1 MYQYKGLED
10 TIAAISTPSGQGG
23 IGVVRLSGKDAV
35 SISEKMFKTKS
46 GKRVSEF
53 KSFTVHYGWVYQ
65 QNNGHQEIVDEA
77 LLTIMR
83 GPKSYFQRVTL
94 I

>member
-1 MYQYKGLED
+1 
-10 TIAAISTPSGQGG
+10 
-23 IGVVRLSGKDAV
+23 
-35 SISEKMFKTKS
+35 MFKTKS